1 VLLKRAD
8 CQGSGQREVMT
19 MTIRK
24 LLVPMTATEAGRQA
38 LEAAFAVAAAL
49 SAHVEVVHVRPDPQ
63 DAIPLLGEGVS
74 GAMVEELI
82 ILTEKEAAA
91 RAAAAKRH
99 FEECRLHREITVAH
113 TPSSAGPS
121 TRWIEIVGRENDVT
135 VAQGRLADLI
145 IVGRSHSETDAAAAA
160 TLNAALF
167 ESGRPVLVVSE
178 FAPDIGKRI
187 AIAWNGSAEAA
198 RSVSAALP
206 FLNRAEAVIL
216 FSVATE
222 RTSADAV
229 VGLVDFLAWH
239 GISAVP
245 EALPEGG
252 GSVGHRILEA
262 ASAAGIDLLV
272 MGAYTHSRLR
282 QLILGGVT
290 HDVLGR
296 AKLPLLMAH

>member
-1 VLLKRAD
+1 MA
-8 CQGSGQREVMT
+8 

-24 LLVPMTATEAGRQA
+24 LLVPLGATEAGRQA
-38 LEAAFAVAAAL
+38 LEAAFTVATAF

-63 DAIPLLGEGVS
+63 DAVPLLGEGVS

-91 RAAAAKRH
+91 RAAKAKQH
-99 FEECRLHREITVAH
+99 FEDCRLHREIAVAH

-121 TRWIEIVGRENDVT
+121 TCWTEIVGRENDVT
-135 VAQGRLADLI
+135 AAQGRLADLI
-145 IVGRSHSETDAAAAA
+145 VVGRSLSEAGAAAAA

-178 FAPDIGKRI
+178 VLPDIGKRI

-206 FLNRAEAVIL
+206 FLHRAEAVIL
-216 FSVATE
+216 FSAATE

-239 GISAVP
+239 GISAAP
-245 EALPEGG
+245 KALPESG

-262 ASAAGIDLLV
+262 AGAAGVDLLV